1 MILIFKYE
9 IRKKQNKQ
17 YKTKKYLVVETTKLI
32 SHPTNGL
39 QSHALKI
46 TEIETNY
53 YITILL

>member
-1 MILIFKYE
+1 MILIFRYE
-9 IRKKQNKQ
+9 IRKKQNK